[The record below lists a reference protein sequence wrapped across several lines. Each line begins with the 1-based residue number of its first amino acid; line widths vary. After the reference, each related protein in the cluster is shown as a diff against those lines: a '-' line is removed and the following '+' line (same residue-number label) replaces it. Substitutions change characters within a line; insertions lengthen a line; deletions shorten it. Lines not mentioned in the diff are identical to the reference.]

1 MDLQF
6 LFRKLSGELRELS
19 CILADRWLLN
29 SHLALT
35 GGWSTRI
42 AEINQVLLLLCEV
55 GLLLWVLIATDWRN
69 RNLAFYCHSYCHGW
83 QFLFSWSG
91 FGTPNWSACLS
102 WYFGQITGRTLAFFS
117 LSGYQTQ
124 GSRVHICC
132 LWRQDHLSIQVQQF
146 CKELGLWRQSLNFQ
160 LAHRVALWSVL
171 PNLALEGNW
180 QHQKILFF
188 KQVQE
193 LFIWFWLVVKGFK
206 RHSLLG
212 TDYPLRLNP

>member
-1 MDLQF
+1 MQQ
-6 LFRKLSGELRELS
+6 
-19 CILADRWLLN
+19 
-29 SHLALT
+29 T
-35 GGWSTRI
+35 GGIGIWPSTAI
-42 AEINQVLLLLCEV
+42 LIVTADSSFSVGQGLGHLIEVPVCLGILVKLLAAP
-55 GLLLWVLIATDWRN
+55 W
-69 RNLAFYCHSYCHGW
+69 HS
-83 QFLFSWSG
+83 FS
-91 FGTPNWSACLS
+91 F
-102 WYFGQITGRTLAFFS
+102 
-117 LSGYQTQ
+117 GYQTQ

-160 LAHRVALWSVL
+160 LAHQVALWSVL